1 MTDPP
6 PEHAPEPAP
15 EDVAT
20 LGDLD
25 LPAAV
30 LREFVHRSGAL
41 RVSALLDRGEDTP
54 PVVVETGRLSPVLAT
69 EGQRVRRMAHT
80 QELAVAL
87 PALPEVRQLPAMDVN
102 AQTGQVT
109 GVLGGL
115 EHLAGAL
122 RALAELLGGRSAVAA
137 EFESTDPETPL
148 GLVARHGDAV
158 VVMLGE
164 EAFALEV

>member
-6 PEHAPEPAP
+6 PEPEP
-15 EDVAT
+15 EEVAT

-54 PVVVETGRLSPVLAT
+54 PAVVETGRLAPVLAT

-80 QELAVAL
+80 QEVAVAL

-102 AQTGQVT
+102 AETGQVT

-122 RALAELLGGRSAVAA
+122 RALAEILGGRTAVAA
-137 EFESTDPETPL
+137 EFESTDPDTPL
-148 GLVARHGDAV
+148 GLVARQGEAV
-158 VVMLGE
+158 TIMLGD
-164 EAFALEV
+164 EAFALEL

>member
-6 PEHAPEPAP
+6 PEQEP

-54 PVVVETGRLSPVLAT
+54 PAVVETGRLCPVLAT
-69 EGQRVRRMAHT
+69 EAQRVRRMAHT

-102 AQTGQVT
+102 AETGQVT
-109 GVLGGL
+109 GVLGGI

-122 RALAELLGGRSAVAA
+122 RALAELLGGRTAVAA
-137 EFESTDPETPL
+137 EFESSDPDTPL
-148 GLVARHGDAV
+148 GLVARHGEAV

-164 EAFALEV
+164 EAFALKV

>member
-6 PEHAPEPAP
+6 YDPEI

-41 RVSALLDRGEDTP
+41 RVSALLDRGEDAP
-54 PVVVETGRLSPVLAT
+54 PAIVETGRLAPVLAT
-69 EGQRVRRMAHT
+69 VGQRVRRMAHT
-80 QELAVAL
+80 QEVAVAL

-102 AQTGQVT
+102 AETGQVT

-122 RALAELLGGRSAVAA
+122 RALAEILGGRTAVAA
-137 EFESTDPETPL
+137 EFESTDPDTPL
-148 GLVARHGDAV
+148 GIVARQGEAV
-158 VVMLGE
+158 TIMLGD
-164 EAFALEV
+164 EAFALEL

>member
-6 PEHAPEPAP
+6 PEDAPEPEP
-15 EDVAT
+15 QDVAT
-20 LGDLD
+20 LGELD

-54 PVVVETGRLSPVLAT
+54 PAVVQTGRLSPVLAT
-69 EGQRVRRMAHT
+69 EGQHLRRMAHT
-80 QELAVAL
+80 QELSVEL
-87 PALPEVRQLPAMDVN
+87 PALPEIRQLPAMDVN
-102 AQTGQVT
+102 AETGQVT

-115 EHLAGAL
+115 EHLAGAV
-122 RALAELLGGRSAVAA
+122 RGLAELLGGRTAVAA

-148 GLVARHGDAV
+148 GLVARHDEAV
-158 VVMLGE
+158 VVMLGDE
-164 EAFALEV
+164 TFALED

>member
-6 PEHAPEPAP
+6 PEDAPEPEP

-30 LREFVHRSGAL
+30 LREFIHRSGAL
-41 RVSALLDRGEDTP
+41 RVSALLDRGEDP
-54 PVVVETGRLSPVLAT
+54 PAVMETGRLSPLLVS
-69 EGQRVRRMAHT
+69 EGQHLRRMAHT
-80 QELAVAL
+80 QELAVTL

-102 AQTGQVT
+102 ADTGQVT

-115 EHLAGAL
+115 EHLAGAV
-122 RALAELLGGRSAVAA
+122 RGLAELLGGRTAVAA

-148 GLVARHGDAV
+148 GLVARQGEAV
-158 VVMLGE
+158 VVMLGD
-164 EAFALEV
+164 EAFSLEV